1 MKVNREV
8 GTITDNLNNCEGF
21 TVTSQGLRD
30 HFNTLMKRYK
40 LKTRREVKGT
50 NLGGEELSENEQ
62 LFEDLTE
69 RFGESEH
76 GTEADTQ
83 KRRKNIENEKRK
95 SQEIRKK
102 KQWKDFEKHENIS
115 GKMKVTLGIKQSKR
129 FSKEVV
135 GFLREKLE
143 QDREFRSEDL
153 QEQNNEGE
161 VRERQHNHL
170 IIHNQQMQA
179 QQNQAIQA
187 LQQQQAQI
195 LALLLQR

>member
-1 MKVNREV
+1 
-8 GTITDNLNNCEGF
+8 
-21 TVTSQGLRD
+21 
-30 HFNTLMKRYK
+30 MKRYK
-40 LKTRREVKGT
+40 LKTRWEIKGT
-50 NLGGEELSENEQ
+50 DLGGEELSESEQ
-62 LFEDLTE
+62 LLEDITE
-69 RFGESEH
+69 RFGESERR
-76 GTEADTQ
+76 TEGDTQ

-95 SQEIRKK
+95 AQEIKK

-153 QEQNNEGE
+153 QEENNEGE